1 MASARTAAVSWW
13 HGRSESSRKLPGRG
27 RVERLFANAISGL
40 SSNKTRN
47 KLPKTRHRSRTG
59 SESWRRVSVAGGTAF
74 LHHSV
79 RDEPRAAAL
88 PATASDQPCYVVP
101 DDAVVGCTSH
111 PPGTCNPS
119 IYGLVGTM
127 KPPVFGGRAS
137 FATWEPSVRRTRS

>member
-79 RDEPRAAAL
+79 RDEATRGSAARHRLSSAML
-88 PATASDQPCYVVP
+88 
-101 DDAVVGCTSH
+101 
-111 PPGTCNPS
+111 
-119 IYGLVGTM
+119 
-127 KPPVFGGRAS
+127 
-137 FATWEPSVRRTRS
+137 RRTRRRSGGLHLPSPWDVQPVPLWTGRHDEAARVWRQGELRDLGAIGSKDA